1 MSPRNLCNRL
11 LHKFLV
17 RVSKCKFCHILQ
29 VPNGITGSVRKSK
42 FDIGRKAFNEF
53 AAPGLMCID
62 CIADRMIE
70 KQKLPVDTDRC
81 AILRRANFLLDG
93 FNSIQIFAGIQEHF
107 AGPLRKNSIPIVTR
121 ERGKSALQNSF
132 LKILNRRQLLFKL
145 FRQAACDTVCA
156 DSDGFAHIFKGV
168 LCNQIVFA
176 FAEKKA
182 DGRVILLFFQ

>member
-1 MSPRNLCNRL
+1 MSPWNLCNRL

-53 AAPGLMCID
+53 VAPGLMCID
-62 CIADRMIE
+62 RIADRMIE

-93 FNSIQIFAGIQEHF
+93 FNGIQIFAGIQEHF
-107 AGPLRKNSIPIVTR
+107 VGPLRKIV
-121 ERGKSALQNSF
+121 SPL
-132 LKILNRRQLLFKL
+132 
-145 FRQAACDTVCA
+145 
-156 DSDGFAHIFKGV
+156 
-168 LCNQIVFA
+168 
-176 FAEKKA
+176 
-182 DGRVILLFFQ
+182 

>member
-1 MSPRNLCNRL
+1 MCPHELCNRL
-11 LHKFLV
+11 LHKFLI

-62 CIADRMIE
+62 RIADRMIE

-81 AILRRANFLLDG
+81 AILRRADFLLDG
-93 FNSIQIFAGIQEHF
+93 FDSIQVFAGIQEHF

-121 ERGKSALQNSF
+121 ERGKEKQNKKSR
-132 LKILNRRQLLFKL
+132 KPQLPGTFGG
-145 FRQAACDTVCA
+145 D
-156 DSDGFAHIFKGV
+156 D
-168 LCNQIVFA
+168 QI
-176 FAEKKA
+176 
-182 DGRVILLFFQ
+182 